1 MVYYNYG
8 RIKAISA
15 NIKESLMDLDNAL
28 AVYDEMKDN
37 SNMESIIGNSVRMSF
52 VQIREEIF
60 SAITSILKSSGLS
73 VNSFQNNMDMIEE
86 CRKNG
91 YFTKVD
97 NTFFIVFTF
106 FIVLNKYRN
115 SACHRYK
122 QPSVEDIAS
131 FYKSK
136 KEQILSIL
144 DDLENIINKK

>member
-97 NTFFIVFTF
+97 NTFFIV
-106 FIVLNKYRN
+106 LNKYRN

-136 KEQILSIL
+136 KEHILSIL

>member
-1 MVYYNYG
+1 
-8 RIKAISA
+8 
-15 NIKESLMDLDNAL
+15 
-28 AVYDEMKDN
+28 
-37 SNMESIIGNSVRMSF
+37 
-52 VQIREEIF
+52 
-60 SAITSILKSSGLS
+60 
-73 VNSFQNNMDMIEE
+73 MDMIEE

-97 NTFFIVFTF
+97 NTF

>member
-28 AVYDEMKDN
+28 DVYSEMKN
-37 SNMESIIGNSVRMSF
+37 KSNMESIIGNSIRMSF

-97 NTFFIVFTF
+97 NTFFIV
-106 FIVLNKYRN
+106 LNKYRN

-131 FYKSK
+131 FYKNK

-144 DDLENIINKK
+144 YDLESITNKN

>member
-86 CRKNG
+86 CRKNR

-97 NTFFIVFTF
+97 NTF

>member
-28 AVYDEMKDN
+28 AVYDEMKYN

-97 NTFFIVFTF
+97 NTFFIV
-106 FIVLNKYRN
+106 LNKYRN

-136 KEQILSIL
+136 KEHILSIL

>member
-28 AVYDEMKDN
+28 AVYDEMKYN

-97 NTFFIVFTF
+97 NTFFIV
-106 FIVLNKYRN
+106 LSKYSN

-136 KEQILSIL
+136 KEHILSIL

>member
-86 CRKNG
+86 CRKNR

-97 NTFFIVFTF
+97 NTFFIV
-106 FIVLNKYRN
+106 LSKYSN

>member
-97 NTFFIVFTF
+97 NTFFIV
-106 FIVLNKYRN
+106 LSKYSN

-131 FYKSK
+131 FYKSN
-136 KEQILSIL
+136 KEHILSIL

>member
-37 SNMESIIGNSVRMSF
+37 SNMESIIGNSIRMSF

-97 NTFFIVFTF
+97 NTFFIV
-106 FIVLNKYRN
+106 LNKYRN

-144 DDLENIINKK
+144 DDLENIINEK

>member
-97 NTFFIVFTF
+97 NTFFIV
-106 FIVLNKYRN
+106 LSKYSN

-136 KEQILSIL
+136 KEHILSIL

>member
-86 CRKNG
+86 CRKNR

-97 NTFFIVFTF
+97 NTFFIV
-106 FIVLNKYRN
+106 LSKYSN

-136 KEQILSIL
+136 KEHILSIL
-144 DDLENIINKK
+144 DDLENVINKK

>member
-97 NTFFIVFTF
+97 NTFFIV
-106 FIVLNKYRN
+106 LNKYRN

-144 DDLENIINKK
+144 EDLENIINKK

>member
-97 NTFFIVFTF
+97 NTFFIV
-106 FIVLNKYRN
+106 LNKYRN

-136 KEQILSIL
+136 KEHILSIL
-144 DDLENIINKK
+144 DDLENVINKK

>member
-60 SAITSILKSSGLS
+60 SVITSILKSSGLS

-97 NTFFIVFTF
+97 NTF

>member
-15 NIKESLMDLDNAL
+15 NIKESITDLNSAL
-28 AVYDEMKDN
+28 EAYDRIDDENMK
-37 SNMESIIGNSVRMSF
+37 SIIGNSIRMSF

-73 VNSFQNNMDMIEE
+73 VNNFQNNIDMIES
-86 CRKNG
+86 CRSNG
-91 YFTKVD
+91 YFINVD
-97 NTFFIVFTF
+97 DAF

-122 QPSVEDIAS
+122 QPSVEDIRI
-131 FYKSK
+131 FYEKR
-136 KEQILSIL
+136 KEQIISIL
-144 DDLENIINKK
+144 DDLDRIILR

>member
-15 NIKESLMDLDNAL
+15 NIKESIMDLENAL
-28 AVYDEMKDN
+28 KAYDEMKQN
-37 SNMESIIGNSVRMSF
+37 NNMESIIGNSIRMSF

-73 VNSFQNNMDMIEE
+73 VNSFQNNMDMIDE
-86 CRKNG
+86 CKKNG
-91 YFTKVD
+91 YFTEVD
-97 NTFFIVFTF
+97 NTF

-122 QPSVEDIAS
+122 QPSVEDIRN
-131 FYKSK
+131 FYNNK
-136 KEQILSIL
+136 KEQILFIL
-144 DDLENIINKK
+144 SDLERITNKR

>member
-73 VNSFQNNMDMIEE
+73 VNSFQNNIDMIEE

-97 NTFFIVFTF
+97 NTFFIV
-106 FIVLNKYRN
+106 LSKYSN

-136 KEQILSIL
+136 KEHILSIL

>member
-97 NTFFIVFTF
+97 NTFFIV
-106 FIVLNKYRN
+106 LNKYRN

-136 KEQILSIL
+136 KEHILSVL